1 MSLGLLAVLLAL
13 AGCSGSGGGRPA
25 PAGASAR
32 ASSSGPPSAEAR
44 AWVPGGPYAALGD
57 SYTAGLQLRPAAG
70 GPKGCGRSAVDY
82 PSLVAQGLGLTGD
95 QFTDVSCSSATT
107 VDLTGAQQVTGGPNP
122 PQLDALGERT
132 RLVTVGIGGNDAGF
146 TQVVTQCAEQGLLHL
161 VATAKGGTPC
171 KAHFTGADGSDL
183 LSGVLATVGDR
194 VAQVLHQ
201 VAQRSPRA
209 KVFLVGYPEL
219 LPADG
224 AGCDDTLGGAVSK
237 GDLAFL
243 AHQEQ
248 RLNTVLRD
256 QAAAAGAV
264 FVDTYTP
271 SQGHDMCAGRSARW
285 VEPPLPADGLAP
297 LHPNAAGQQ
306 AMAAAVLG
314 SIKGAH

>member
-1 MSLGLLAVLLAL
+1 MSPVLLAVLLAL

-25 PAGASAR
+25 PAGASAS
-32 ASSSGPPSAEAR
+32 APPSAKAR

-57 SYTAGLQLRPAAG
+57 SYTAGLQLQPAGG
-70 GPKGCGRSAVDY
+70 GPKGCGRSAANY

-107 VDLTGAQQVTGGPNP
+107 VDLAGAQQVAGGPNP

-161 VATAKGGTPC
+161 RAVLKGGSPC
-171 KAHFTGADGSDL
+171 KAHYTGADGSDL
-183 LSGVLATVGDR
+183 LDGVLTTMGDR
-194 VAQVLHQ
+194 VGQVLQQ
-201 VAQRSPRA
+201 VAQRSPQA

-224 AGCDDTLGGAVSK
+224 SGCGDTLGGTVSK

-243 AHQEQ
+243 AQEEQ
-248 RLNTVLRD
+248 RLNGVLRD
-256 QAAAAGAV
+256 RAAAAGAV

-271 SQGHDMCAGRSARW
+271 SQGHDMCAGQAARW

-297 LHPNAAGQQ
+297 LHPNLAGQR

-314 SIKGAH
+314 SIRAAG